1 MMLFMFWIIRKFI
14 KDNSSIF
21 GTKEFFMGY
30 MILINFCFS
39 FLFLESCRMIAKN
52 TMMTKSRQSSEDL
65 EDSLMLSLDKF
76 CTSSFLK

>member
-1 MMLFMFWIIRKFI
+1 
-14 KDNSSIF
+14 
-21 GTKEFFMGY
+21 MGY